1 MSETGSSDALSAK
14 QTVTLGLVLFLL
26 LALITLAVIWFIKQ
40 KKKRVKKDVMI
51 MEIDSENL
59 NDESRNAALKAVYQS
74 NDTEQEKKHN
84 KSDELLLYEE

>member
-26 LALITLAVIWFIKQ
+26 LALITLSVIWFIKQ

>member
-1 MSETGSSDALSAK
+1 MSETGSSNALSAK

-26 LALITLAVIWFIKQ
+26 LALITLSVIWFIKQ

-74 NDTEQEKKHN
+74 NDTEKEKKHN

>member
-26 LALITLAVIWFIKQ
+26 LALITLSVIWFIKQ

-74 NDTEQEKKHN
+74 NDTEKEKKHN